1 MIEMWNS
8 LNAMSEDQSL
18 LVIGIF
24 DNLWLW
30 GAISISTL
38 LHCFI
43 LYIPFLAKIFGTV
56 PLSINDWILVLLFS
70 LPVILIEEVLK
81 FISRE
86 KRRKEI
92 GLEKKKE

>member
-38 LHCFI
+38 LHCLI
-43 LYIPFLAKIFGTV
+43 LYIPFFAKIFGTV

-86 KRRKEI
+86 KRRKEL
-92 GLEKKKE
+92 GLQKKKE

>member
-38 LHCFI
+38 LHCLI

-56 PLSINDWILVLLFS
+56 PLSINDWILVLIFS

-86 KRRKEI
+86 KRRKEL
-92 GLEKKKE
+92 G